1 MEDHALMTQ
10 REQLWRAFLNRW
22 PLEALQSLPLSEYTQ
37 PDNKDTFAYWIE
49 FGTQLLGSMRG
60 GGAFK
65 FGIYQRKGPIKEKRD
80 YFKHDATYSWYAKYG
95 ATYQEAY
102 DKVRTLIVEC
112 ATAARQGDLARI
124 DALDLGDVF
133 KWKLAFLYQPPDT
146 PVVLPIYKID
156 HLRAA
161 LGPNSKG
168 VAYPEL
174 YRQLLVNRGKQPFFE
189 YANLL
194 WASIAAALETQL
206 MPEEALAYF
215 HEHPSRF
222 VPIKPPSQYIAG
234 FAVPTGQHIALV
246 RDNRE
251 TTLFLSPG
259 EWLDSVRS
267 QLGKVDDYPPERSR
281 NSNLNANAPALA
293 QGRPAIM
300 VRVPT
305 KAALIALCDAY
316 LDIPAL
322 EESTVTTP
330 SQLTSPTDA
339 PLNQILYGP
348 PGTGKTYATVDTA
361 LSILDPAYLEANHT
375 SRPALKTRFDALME
389 AGHIRFVTFHQSFS
403 YEDFVEGL
411 RAQSD
416 TDGHLRYEV
425 VPGMFKSLCNAASA
439 RITQQAQAPV
449 DLKGRRIWKM
459 SLGNS
464 LGSDAYIYDECIEQN
479 YALLGYGETID
490 FTGCMTR
497 EAVFEQFASAGRD
510 VTQDS
515 YAVTAVTTF
524 VAKVKP
530 GDLLVVTEGNSK
542 FRAIGEVTGDYQCLN
557 RQEQGDDYGQCRPVK
572 WLRVYQPALPHD
584 ELMHNQFS
592 QMTLYELKPS
602 SIDMNKMAGLLGAAT
617 IPAHNAKP
625 ELPFQTGESFA
636 RGYVVRNASSDVLEL
651 EKPNGNRLPLGMSLL
666 QELASYVRSG
676 RLTLA
681 DIRDKQV
688 FEKVPETKLE
698 PYLVNG
704 YNNILAVL
712 VERLCQPVP
721 ANVTLSIVG
730 TESNSAKVLIIDEIN
745 RGNVAR
751 IFGEL
756 ITLIEPSKRQGAEE
770 ALEVTLP
777 YSKERFSVPRNV
789 YLIGTMNT
797 ADRSLSGLDI
807 ALRRRFTFKEMAP
820 QPALLDK
827 VAVEGIP
834 IGDLLRT
841 INQRIEALLD
851 RDHCLGHA
859 YFLPLRDAPTLPHL
873 GSIFRLRILPL
884 LQEYFFEDW
893 ERIRWIL
900 NDHRKPI
907 ENQFIVPSTTIPS
920 QLFGDALPG
929 LGKLGL
935 QWHIQPYAF
944 DAVGSYAGVIAA

>member
-1 MEDHALMTQ
+1 M
-10 REQLWRAFLNRW
+10 
-22 PLEALQSLPLSEYTQ
+22 
-37 PDNKDTFAYWIE
+37 
-49 FGTQLLGSMRG
+49 
-60 GGAFK
+60 
-65 FGIYQRKGPIKEKRD
+65 
-80 YFKHDATYSWYAKYG
+80 
-95 ATYQEAY
+95 
-102 DKVRTLIVEC
+102 
-112 ATAARQGDLARI
+112 
-124 DALDLGDVF
+124 DLGDVF
-133 KWKLAFLYQPPDT
+133 KWKLAFLYQPPEQ
-146 PVVLPIYKID
+146 PVVLPIYKVD

-161 LGPNSKG
+161 LGGNAKG
-168 VAYPEL
+168 LSYPEL
-174 YRQLLVNRGKQPFFE
+174 YCQLLANRGNQPFFE

-194 WASIAAALETQL
+194 WAGIAAAMGAQL
-206 MPEEALAYF
+206 TPEEALAYF
-215 HEHPSRF
+215 HKHPSRF
-222 VPIKPPSQYIAG
+222 VPIKAPSQYIAG
-234 FAVPTGQHIALV
+234 FAAPTGQQFVLV
-246 RDNRE
+246 RDNLE

-259 EWLDSVRS
+259 EWLDSVRD
-267 QLGKVDDYPPERSR
+267 QLGKVDDYPPERTR
-281 NSNLNANAPALA
+281 NSNLYANAPALA
-293 QGRPAIM
+293 QGNPAVM

-316 LDIPAL
+316 LDVPAL
-322 EESTVTTP
+322 EESTVTATP
-330 SQLTSPTDA
+330 PLSLLADA

-348 PGTGKTYATVDTA
+348 PGTGKTYATVDAA
-361 LSILDPAYLEANHT
+361 LAILDPAYLEANHA
-375 SRPALKTRFDALME
+375 SRPTLKTRFDALMV

-416 TDGHLRYEV
+416 ADGQLRYEV

-464 LGSDAYIYDECIEQN
+464 LGSDADIYDECIEQN

-490 FTGCMTR
+490 FTGCSTR
-497 EAVFEQFASAGRD
+497 EAIFERFASAGRD

-557 RQEQGDDYGQCRPVK
+557 REDQGDDYGQCRPVK

-584 ELMHNQFS
+584 EVMHNQFS

-602 SIDMNKMAGLLGAAT
+602 SIDMNKLAGLLGAAT
-617 IPAHNAKP
+617 IPDHNAQP
-625 ELPFQTGESFA
+625 EMPFQTGESFT
-636 RGYVVRNASSDVLEL
+636 RGYVVRNASPEVLEL
-651 EKPNGNRLPLGMSLL
+651 EKPNGNRLPFGMSMLH
-666 QELASYVRSG
+666 ELASYVRNG

-688 FEKVPETKLE
+688 FAKVPTTKLE

-704 YNNILAVL
+704 YNNILPAL
-712 VERLCQPVP
+712 VERLCEPVS
-721 ANVTLSIVG
+721 ANIKPGAVG
-730 TESNSAKVLIIDEIN
+730 TENNSAKVLIIDEIN

-807 ALRRRFTFKEMAP
+807 ALRRRFTFKEMPP
-820 QPALLDK
+820 QPDLLDN
-827 VAVEGIP
+827 VEVEGIP
-834 IGDLLRT
+834 IGELLRT

-859 YFLPLRDAPTLPHL
+859 YFLPLSDAPTLPHL

-907 ENQFIVPSTTIPS
+907 EHQFVVPSTSTIS
-920 QLFGDALPG
+920 QLFGDSLPG
-929 LGKLGL
+929 LSKLGL
-935 QWHIQPYAF
+935 QWQIRPYAF
-944 DAVGSYAGVIAA
+944 DAVGSYAGIIAA